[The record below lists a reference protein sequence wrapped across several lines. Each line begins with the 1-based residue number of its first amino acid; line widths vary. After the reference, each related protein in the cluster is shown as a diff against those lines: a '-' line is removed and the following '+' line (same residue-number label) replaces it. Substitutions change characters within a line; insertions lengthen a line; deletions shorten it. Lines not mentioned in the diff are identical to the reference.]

1 MWFYQGIDLPY
12 PCLKASRDWEG
23 GLKTSS
29 PAPLFLLT
37 ANKRLPSFTETA
49 HCERKEAMA
58 SQDPPLK
65 NAAPLKACS
74 SPHRWHDRFPAWP
87 ISWNIFT
94 TEAQYWET
102 SEPRRSVLVWMKWL
116 QLNYYCYL
124 LLFDQMLLFFM
135 PDILSICVKT
145 GKKLFLP
152 SILPRYL
159 GFATEIVKSA
169 QFFQMQYTLR
179 LPL

>member
-1 MWFYQGIDLPY
+1 MYLTPLIFLFCLIPCDFTKGLTCRIHVSKWAGIG
-12 PCLKASRDWEG
+12 KG

-58 SQDPPLK
+58 SQDPPSK

-74 SPHRWHDRFPAWP
+74 SPHRWHVRFPAWP
-87 ISWNIFT
+87 ISCRIFT

-116 QLNYYCYL
+116 QDNYYCYV

-145 GKKLFLP
+145 CKSLLLH
-152 SILPRYL
+152 I
-159 GFATEIVKSA
+159 THEI
-169 QFFQMQYTLR
+169 
-179 LPL
+179 